1 VTGCWGV
8 EGAELPKA
16 APARHGARR
25 RPLPPFLKGDDRV
38 VIAWIGSA
46 PIVGPT
52 EGGILVDLSGME
64 GKRDGPARR

>member
-1 VTGCWGV
+1 
-8 EGAELPKA
+8 
-16 APARHGARR
+16 
-25 RPLPPFLKGDDRV
+25 V

-64 GKRDGPARR
+64 GKRDGPARS